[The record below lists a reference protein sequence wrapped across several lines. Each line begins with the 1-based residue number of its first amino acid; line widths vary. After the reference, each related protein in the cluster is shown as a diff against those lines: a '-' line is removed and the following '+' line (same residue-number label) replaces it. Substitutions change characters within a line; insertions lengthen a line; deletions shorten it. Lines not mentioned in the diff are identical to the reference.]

1 MNLYNEIKSHFE
13 LPNAFADWTNY
24 RNTLTGYLIA
34 ETDQVTLPL
43 SFHPDMAQSDLLPTL
58 AIIGA
63 GACNDLDLEVL
74 SAHFSKITLID
85 YDTAAMKKALT
96 TYHVEDNPVIELFP
110 ASLNGLD
117 DSDYRH
123 FCEQLQSF
131 VRTSK
136 FPLSRESFDQ
146 YALSL
151 LELYYQKSRQT
162 TIPLLPASYDY
173 IWCFG
178 VHSQLQAMFSYI
190 YHVFDVNLHDTFVK
204 DSLNPSNLFTNRL
217 KEENNFFIPRF
228 HDALLASATKAVFIG
243 CEHQRIG
250 YDDAIEGAYQAIRDL
265 HNRNLSLT
273 KSGILWPFCPADK
286 ISYEMLIQ
294 KIML

>member
-1 MNLYNEIKSHFE
+1 MNLYDEIKSHFE
-13 LPNAFADWTNY
+13 LPNAFTDWTDY
-24 RNTLTGYLIA
+24 RNTLTDYLIS
-34 ETDQVTLPL
+34 ETDQITLPL
-43 SFHPDMAQSDLLPTL
+43 SFRPDMAQSDFLPTL

-63 GACNDLDLEVL
+63 GACNDLNLQVL

-85 YDTAAMKKALT
+85 YDTAAMKKALI
-96 TYHVEDNPVIELFP
+96 TYHSEDNPVIELFP
-110 ASLNGLD
+110 VSLNGLD

-131 VRTSK
+131 ARTSN
-136 FPLSRESFDQ
+136 FPLSRERFDQ

-151 LELYYQKSRQT
+151 LELYYQKSRQR

-204 DSLNPSNLFTNRL
+204 DTLNAPSLFTNRL
-217 KEENNFFIPRF
+217 KEENNFFIPLF
-228 HDALLASATKAVFIG
+228 DDALLASAKKAVFIG
-243 CEHQRIG
+243 CERHRTGQ
-250 YDDAIEGAYQAIRDL
+250 DEAVEGAYQAIHDL
-265 HNRNLSLT
+265 QSRNLPLT
-273 KSGILWPFCPADK
+273 EKVILWPFRPADNLF
-286 ISYEMLIQ
+286 YEMLIQ
-294 KIML
+294 KITL